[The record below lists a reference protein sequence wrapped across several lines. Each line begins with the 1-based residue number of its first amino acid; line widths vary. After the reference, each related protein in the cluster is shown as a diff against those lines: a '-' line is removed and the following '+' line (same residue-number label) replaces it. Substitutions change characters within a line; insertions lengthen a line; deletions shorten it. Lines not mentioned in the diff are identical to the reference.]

1 MSPVKGLALRQL
13 GECEL
18 TEAGIAGDRAF
29 FLVDENDR
37 LVNSKGLGVLQQIV
51 PTWDDKADSLTL
63 AFPDGTTVAEQ
74 VAVDGSLDAQ
84 FWGVAVPVRV
94 LDGPWSEAISDFA
107 GRALRLVRAPGPA
120 TDRMRSGAATL
131 LGTAS
136 LRAIAR
142 ATGVD
147 EVDGRRFRMNFGVD
161 GLREHEEDEWL
172 GRRVQVGDA
181 VVVPQGNV
189 GRCAVT
195 TQNPETGKPDLDTL
209 KALADYRRD
218 VETTEPLPFG
228 VHAAVAQAGRVRLGD
243 PVSCSEAHESRALHG
258 GLLRAR
264 VDVLPDRPVSGLR
277 AAGRRVGRRD
287 HLLRRLDPV
296 HRRRRATE
304 LACLGRPALPS
315 RRRAAGGPPSCNPPA
330 RSSST

>member
-1 MSPVKGLALRQL
+1 MGHVAWISVSPVKGLALRQL
-13 GECEL
+13 DECEL
-18 TEAGIAGDRAF
+18 TEAGVAGDRAF

-51 PTWDDKADSLTL
+51 PIYDEANVLEL
-63 AFPDGTTVAEQ
+63 RFPDGTTVAEQ

-94 LDGPWSEAISDFA
+94 LEGPWSEAISDFA
-107 GRALRLVRAPGPA
+107 GRSLRLVRAPGPA

-142 ATGVD
+142 ATGVE

-172 GRRVQVGDA
+172 GRRVQVGEA

-195 TQNPETGKPDLDTL
+195 TQNPETGAADLDTL
-209 KALADYRRD
+209 KALAAYRRD

-228 VHAAVAQAGRVRLGD
+228 VHAAVAEAGRVRLGD
-243 PVSCSEAHESRALHG
+243 PV
-258 GLLRAR
+258 LL
-264 VDVLPDRPVSGLR
+264 L
-277 AAGRRVGRRD
+277 
-287 HLLRRLDPV
+287 
-296 HRRRRATE
+296 
-304 LACLGRPALPS
+304 
-315 RRRAAGGPPSCNPPA
+315 
-330 RSSST
+330 